1 MRSLLLVMFGLLVL
15 SSAWWWQQRSMPDC
29 CLEVVEPVVVVEES
43 KAEPLPP
50 VGESAPPVVLDLTVP
65 ADVVS
70 DEPLPESSDS
80 RFGAEKW
87 FAPKEKAESSV
98 KFKSKLLMKDDV
110 ELQRDMGNYQEAID
124 GAEMGIE
131 YKTR

>member
-1 MRSLLLVMFGLLVL
+1 MRSLLLVAFGVLVL
-15 SSAWWWQQRSMPDC
+15 SSAWWWQQRSMSDC
-29 CLEVVEPVVVVEES
+29 CLQVVEPVIMIEEPD
-43 KAEPLPP
+43 AEPLPP
-50 VGESAPPVVLDLTVP
+50 VAKPAPPVVLDLTVP

-70 DEPLPESSDS
+70 GEPLPENGDN
-80 RFGAEKW
+80 RFGSEQW
-87 FAPKEKAESSV
+87 FAPKEKTESSV
-98 KFKSKLLMKDDV
+98 TFKSKLLMKDGV

>member
-1 MRSLLLVMFGLLVL
+1 MRSLLLVAFGVLVL
-15 SSAWWWQQRSMPDC
+15 SSAWWWQQRSMSDC
-29 CLEVVEPVVVVEES
+29 CLQVVEPVIMIEEPD
-43 KAEPLPP
+43 AEPLPP
-50 VGESAPPVVLDLTVP
+50 VTKPAPPVVLDLTVP

-70 DEPLPESSDS
+70 GEPLPESGDN
-80 RFGAEKW
+80 RFGSEQW
-87 FAPKEKAESSV
+87 FAPKEKTESSV
-98 KFKSKLLMKDDV
+98 KFKSKLLMKDGV

>member
-1 MRSLLLVMFGLLVL
+1 MRSLLLVAFGVLVL
-15 SSAWWWQQRSMPDC
+15 SSVWWWQQRSMSDC
-29 CLEVVEPVVVVEES
+29 CLQVVEPVIMIEEPD
-43 KAEPLPP
+43 AEPLPP
-50 VGESAPPVVLDLTVP
+50 VAKPAPPVVLDLTVP

-70 DEPLPESSDS
+70 GEPLPENGDN
-80 RFGAEKW
+80 RFGSEQW
-87 FAPKEKAESSV
+87 FAPKEKTESSV
-98 KFKSKLLMKDDV
+98 KFKSKLLMKDGV